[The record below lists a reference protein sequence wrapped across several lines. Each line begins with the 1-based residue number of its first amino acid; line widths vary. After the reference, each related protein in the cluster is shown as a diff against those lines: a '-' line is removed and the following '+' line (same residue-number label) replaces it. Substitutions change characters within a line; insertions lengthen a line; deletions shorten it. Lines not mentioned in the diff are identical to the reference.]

1 MLGWDEHLGSI
12 TAGKLADII
21 AVKGNP
27 LEDISSLENPL
38 LVIKDGKV
46 IINKIDSYS
55 VFEKN

>member
-1 MLGWDEHLGSI
+1 MP
-12 TAGKLADII
+12 GKLADIV

-27 LEDISSLENPL
+27 LEDISSLEKPL